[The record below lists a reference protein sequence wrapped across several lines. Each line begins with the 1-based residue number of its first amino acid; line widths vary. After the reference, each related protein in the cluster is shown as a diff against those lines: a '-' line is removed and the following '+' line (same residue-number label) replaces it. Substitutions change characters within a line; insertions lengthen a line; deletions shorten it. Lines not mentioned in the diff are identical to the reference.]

1 MTTVTDWPDLPS
13 DRNYNDWAS
22 LECSRQLRP
31 RFQAAIAEMME
42 HVQDRGLIQPGLAYQ
57 TIALENI
64 DGDVLHMAGGTKLT
78 EAPIVADKFRKAQKL
93 VLAVAT
99 IGPGLENEV
108 SEFFKIKKA
117 VNALALEE
125 IAVAA
130 MFELNNL
137 IGVHIAEVAGVEG
150 LKVSSPLFPGNDG
163 FALSQQRVLYDLA
176 GGGDIGLSV
185 SGLGMLSPVKSA
197 SMVFAI
203 GGSAPTWDRNSDCS
217 TCKAREL
224 CRFRNRETTS
234 IAA

>member
-1 MTTVTDWPDLPS
+1 MTTVTNWPDLPS
-13 DRNYNDWAS
+13 DRNYSDWAG

-42 HVQDRGLIQPGLAYQ
+42 HVQNRNLIQPGLAYRA
-57 TIALENI
+57 IALENI
-64 DGDVLHMAGGTKLT
+64 DGDALHLAGGAKLT
-78 EAPIVADKFRKAQKL
+78 EAPIVADRFRKAQKL

-99 IGPGLENEV
+99 IGPGLEREV
-108 SEFFKIKKA
+108 AEFFKIKKA

-137 IGVHIAEVAGVEG
+137 IGAHMAEVAAADG
-150 LKVSSPLFPGNDG
+150 LKASSPLFPGNDG

-176 GGGDIGLSV
+176 GGACIGLSL
-185 SGLGMLSPVKSA
+185 SDLGMLSPVKSA

-203 GGSAPTWDRNSDCS
+203 GESAPTWDRNSDCS
-217 TCKAREL
+217 TCKAREI
-224 CRFRNRETTS
+224 CRFRNQETKS